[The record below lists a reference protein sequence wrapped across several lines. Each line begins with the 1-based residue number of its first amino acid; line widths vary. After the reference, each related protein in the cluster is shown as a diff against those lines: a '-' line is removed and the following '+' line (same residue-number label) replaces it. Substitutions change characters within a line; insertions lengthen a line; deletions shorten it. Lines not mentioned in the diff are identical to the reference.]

1 MNSLEQTMDIL
12 KFRKTTE
19 NTSELI
25 DHLSGPFPVRPDNLL
40 IYCKLRLKLIW
51 KLNLGKN

>member
-25 DHLSGPFPVRPDNLL
+25 DHLSGRFSVRPDNLL
-40 IYCKLRLKLIW
+40 IYCKLLLELIW
-51 KLNLGKN
+51 KLDIGKN

>member
-40 IYCKLRLKLIW
+40 IYCKLRLKLI
-51 KLNLGKN
+51 